1 VDIDIRSLGEV
12 KVIKLRGKLSLGEA
26 VDRLRADL
34 YELMGNG
41 ETRIVLDLSEV
52 PMIDSSGIGLLVKVL
67 TTSKQSGGSIK
78 LLTPSKFVIQ
88 TLKMIGLLNLFDVFE
103 DSQQA
108 IASFGEA

>member
-41 ETRIVLDLSEV
+41 
-52 PMIDSSGIGLLVKVL
+52 
-67 TTSKQSGGSIK
+67 
-78 LLTPSKFVIQ
+78 
-88 TLKMIGLLNLFDVFE
+88 
-103 DSQQA
+103 
-108 IASFGEA
+108 